1 MLIDIYSIV
10 QTTTTATTA
19 TTATKE
25 IRPTA
30 PIDGLDL
37 SPGPG
42 CATSAPKNITSS
54 LNTFRGLNVNY
65 KLYIA
70 RFNTK

>member
-19 TTATKE
+19 TKE
-25 IRPTA
+25 IRPTT

>member
-10 QTTTTATTA
+10 QTT